1 MIYKERPTDKREDRE
16 EKVYDVL
23 DELGIGFDRADHS
36 EANTIDDCKAIEDE
50 LGTKICKNLF
60 LSNRQATEFYLLIME
75 GEKRFVTKDFSKKIG
90 TSRLS
95 FASEENLMKYLNTRP
110 GSASILGLIFDSGK
124 NVNLYIDKDV
134 ADAEYFG
141 CHPCKNTSSLRI
153 KTKDIMEKF
162 LPYIGVVPNIIEI

>member
-16 EKVYDVL
+16 EKVYDVF
-23 DELGIGFDRADHS
+23 DELGISFERADHS

-141 CHPCKNTSSLRI
+141 CHPCKNTSSLKI
-153 KTKDIMEKF
+153 QTKDIMEKF

>member
-23 DELGIGFDRADHS
+23 ETLGISFERVDHS
-36 EANTIDDCKAIEDE
+36 EANTIDDCKAVEDE

-110 GSASILGLIFDSGK
+110 GSASILGLIFDFGR

-141 CHPCKNTSSLRI
+141 CHPCKNTSSLKI
-153 KTKDIMEKF
+153 QTKDIMENF
-162 LPYIGVVPNIIEI
+162 LPYIKVVPNIIEI

>member
-23 DELGIGFDRADHS
+23 ETLGISFERVDHS
-36 EANTIDDCKAIEDE
+36 EANTIDDCKAVEDE

-110 GSASILGLIFDSGK
+110 GSASILGLIFDFGK

-141 CHPCKNTSSLRI
+141 CHPCKNTSSLKI
-153 KTKDIMEKF
+153 QTKDIMENF
-162 LPYIGVVPNIIEI
+162 LPYIKVVPNIIEI